1 MMKISIIIPTINE
14 ENNLS
19 DVLSLLLSNPYKDM
33 EVIVVDGGSSD
44 TTRDIAQGFD
54 SVKLVI
60 SEVKSRAVQMNLGAQ
75 HATGDVL
82 YFVHADARP
91 PESFPDDIAGC
102 LKKGN
107 DLGCYRFK
115 FDRNTLMLRFNAWW
129 TRFPFMFCRG
139 GDQTLFIRKETFTEL
154 GGFNEEYSIMEDFDF
169 IRRAKKKF
177 KFSIIPKDVI
187 VSARKYSTNSYL
199 RVNMV
204 NLWSYWMFML
214 SASPAYIKSFYKKW
228 LKPY

>member
-1 MMKISIIIPTINE
+1 MKISIIIPTINE

-19 DVLSLLLSNPYKDM
+19 GVLTLLLSNPYKDM
-33 EVIVVDGGSSD
+33 ELIVVDCGSSD
-44 TTRDIAQGFD
+44 KTQQIANSFD
-54 SVKLVI
+54 GVKLVVCEI
-60 SEVKSRAVQMNLGAQ
+60 KSRAVQMNLGAE
-75 HATGDVL
+75 HASGDVL
-82 YFVHADARP
+82 YFVHADSRP
-91 PESFPDDIAGC
+91 PESFPNDIALC
-102 LKKGN
+102 LMKGD

-115 FDRNTLMLRFNAWW
+115 FDRNTFMLRFNAWW

-139 GDQTLFIRKETFTEL
+139 GDQTLFIRKQTFNEL

-177 KFSIIPKDVI
+177 KFSIMPKDVI
-187 VSARKYSTNSYL
+187 VSARKYSTNSYF

-214 SASPAYIKSFYKKW
+214 GASPAYIKSFYKKW